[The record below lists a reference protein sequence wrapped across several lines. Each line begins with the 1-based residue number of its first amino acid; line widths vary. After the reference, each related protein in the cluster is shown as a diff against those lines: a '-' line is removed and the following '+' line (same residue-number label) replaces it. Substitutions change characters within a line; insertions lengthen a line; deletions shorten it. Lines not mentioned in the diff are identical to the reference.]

1 MLLITCPHCGPRE
14 ESEFACGGEAH
25 IARPLVENSIT
36 DAEFA
41 DYLFLRDNPKG
52 MFLERWR
59 HTAGCRRWF
68 NVARDTVSHD
78 IIEIYAMG
86 SLPRKAAA
94 KTAYDNSWRRCSP
107 AELAAVASDK
117 KPAKKKAAAQKAAAQ
132 KATAKKATAKKS
144 ASKKT
149 ADKKAAAKKAVA
161 KKAVG
166 KTTTSRKAATKS
178 PASGRRAK

>member
-94 KTAYDNSWRRCSP
+94 KVAYDNSWRRSSP

-117 KPAKKKAAAQKAAAQ
+117 KPAKKKAAAK
-132 KATAKKATAKKS
+132 KATAKKAA
-144 ASKKT
+144 AKKT

>member
-86 SLPRKAAA
+86 SLPRKAVA
-94 KTAYDNSWRRCSP
+94 KAAYDNSWRRSSP

-117 KPAKKKAAAQKAAAQ
+117 KPAKKKAAAQKA
-132 KATAKKATAKKS
+132 TAKKATAKKA

-149 ADKKAAAKKAVA
+149 ADKKAVA

>member
-25 IARPLVENSIT
+25 IARPIVENSIT

-94 KTAYDNSWRRCSP
+94 KVAYDNSWRRSSP

-117 KPAKKKAAAQKAAAQ
+117 KPAKKKAAA
-132 KATAKKATAKKS
+132 
-144 ASKKT
+144 KKT
-149 ADKKAAAKKAVA
+149 AAKKTAGKKAAAKKAVA
-161 KKAVG
+161 KKTVG
-166 KTTTSRKAATKS
+166 KTTTSRKAAPKS

>member
-25 IARPLVENSIT
+25 IARPIVENSIT

-94 KTAYDNSWRRCSP
+94 KVAYDNSWRRSSP

-117 KPAKKKAAAQKAAAQ
+117 KPAKKKA
-132 KATAKKATAKKS
+132 TA
-144 ASKKT
+144 KKT